1 MGKINLPQPKKL
13 PSGNFRI
20 QFQIEG
26 KRYSVTGTSKVST
39 IADAE
44 KLYIDIRSG
53 IDKEKRTPL
62 TVGKAINQFIDSQS
76 AVLSPATIAGYKN
89 IRENHFKSLM
99 NINLSDLK
107 AIDIQKAVGEEVK
120 NGKSPKSIRN
130 YVTLLTKVLNINR
143 PNFHPDISLPQKEK
157 HEAQIPSEEDLIKIL
172 KAAKGTRYELP
183 ILLASWLGLRASE
196 IRGLKFGDIQDG
208 RIHIQR
214 AVVQGEDKAYEKLPK
229 TAAGDRW
236 ILLPEKISN
245 LIHEVTDENKDSYIC
260 PIRQNV
266 LLKAFHRI
274 CREAGV
280 PEFRFHDL
288 RHFQASEAHSLGVPD
303 KYVMKRMGHATDN
316 MLKTVYEHAMKDKVD
331 SFTSAIDAHME
342 SLLTNA
348 GM

>member
-26 KRYSVTGTSKVST
+26 KRYSVTGTSKAST

-44 KLYIDIRSG
+44 KLYIDIRAG

-62 TVGKAINQFIDSQS
+62 TVGKAIDQFIDSQKD
-76 AVLSPATIAGYKN
+76 VLSPATIAGYKN

-99 NINLSDLK
+99 DINMSDLTSL
-107 AIDIQKAVGEEVK
+107 DIQKAIGIEVQ

-130 YVTLLTKVLNINR
+130 YTSLLKKVIRIRR
-143 PNFHPDISLPQKEK
+143 PNFRHSFSLPQKEK
-157 HEAQIPSEEDLIKIL
+157 YEAQIPSEDDLIKIL

-196 IRGLKFGDIQDG
+196 IRGLKFGDIQEG

-245 LIHEVTDENKDSYIC
+245 LIPEVTDDNKDSYIC

-274 CREAGV
+274 CNEAGV

-288 RHFQASEAHSLGVPD
+288 RHFQASEAHSLGIPD

-342 SLLTNA
+342 SLLSDA

>member
-1 MGKINLPQPKKL
+1 MGKINLPQPNKL

-26 KRYSVTGTSKVST
+26 KRYSVTGTSKAST

-44 KLYIDIRSG
+44 KLYIDIRAG

-62 TVGKAINQFIDSQS
+62 TVGKAIDQFIDSQKD
-76 AVLSPATIAGYKN
+76 VLSPATIAGYKN

-99 NINLSDLK
+99 GINMADLTSL
-107 AIDIQKAVGEEVK
+107 DIQKAIGIEVQ

-130 YVTLLTKVLNINR
+130 YTSLLKKVIRIRR
-143 PNFHPDISLPQKEK
+143 PNFRHNFSLPQKEK
-157 HEAQIPSEEDLIKIL
+157 FEAQIPSEDDLIKIL
-172 KAAKGTRYELP
+172 KTAKGTRYELP

-245 LIHEVTDENKDSYIC
+245 LIPEVTDENKDSYIC

-274 CREAGV
+274 CNEAGV

-288 RHFQASEAHSLGVPD
+288 RHFQASEAHSLGIPD